1 MKPKSKILI
10 KNLDVKNINIY
21 GSWKWATRNYNLTR
35 EEADNYLSKLEPMT
49 KEEIELFLKT
59 PIEIKNNIIEEMQD
73 SYWDDLKKN
82 FWKFKI
88 DR

>member
-1 MKPKSKILI
+1 
-10 KNLDVKNINIY
+10 
-21 GSWKWATRNYNLTR
+21 
-35 EEADNYLSKLEPMT
+35 MT